1 MINKILFSAT
11 VVLILGTCNNPSTK
25 NKTTQNE
32 PSENEAIKLDSASQ
46 AFNLDTNTLKRGQT
60 FYQCPMDL
68 QVISD
73 KAGLCPVCGMDLE
86 NMTKQ

>member
-1 MINKILFSAT
+1 MLNEIIFTAT
-11 VVLILGTCNNPSTK
+11 AVLILGACNNPSTK
-25 NKTTQNE
+25 NGTTKNE
-32 PSENEAIKLDSASQ
+32 PAENESIKLDSTSQ
-46 AFNLDTNTLKRGQT
+46 TFNLDTNTLKRGQT

>member
-1 MINKILFSAT
+1 MKNKIIFSVV
-11 VVLILGTCNNPSTK
+11 VVLILGACNNPSTK

-32 PSENEAIKLDSASQ
+32 PAENESIKLDSTSQ
-46 AFNLDTNTLKRGQT
+46 IFNLDTNGLKRGQT

-86 NMTKQ
+86 IMTKQ